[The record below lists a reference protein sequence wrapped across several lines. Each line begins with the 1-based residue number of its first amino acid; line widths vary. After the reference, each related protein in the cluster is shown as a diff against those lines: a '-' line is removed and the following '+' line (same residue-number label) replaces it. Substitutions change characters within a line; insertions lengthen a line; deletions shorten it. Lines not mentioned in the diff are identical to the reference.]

1 MLAPCVKYGFPPLLG
16 LALWLLLP
24 SLGGGAEIALPSET
38 LGLGSFRESV
48 RDLSNYSLLP
58 PQLTASAPTLSSPGQ
73 DEIPL
78 SLDKVGGIAALRL
91 STETPVSPY
100 VGAGLSKNDPD
111 QESVLETF
119 ARRDEG
125 VRYQLGAGIGVD
137 LGKSTRL
144 GLDYRYTPAADS
156 SLLNATT
163 PEEVDDDRHRIS
175 FGLEFLF

>member
-1 MLAPCVKYGFPPLLG
+1 MIAPCVKYGLPPLLG

-24 SLGGGAEIALPSET
+24 SLGDGAEIYLPSET
-38 LGLGSFRESV
+38 LGLGSYRESI

-58 PQLTASAPTLSSPGQ
+58 PQLTASAPSLSSQRQ

-78 SLDKVGGIAALRL
+78 ALGKVGSIAALRL
-91 STETPVSPY
+91 STESPVSPY
-100 VGAGLSKNDPD
+100 VGAGLSKADED
-111 QESVLETF
+111 QESILETF

-137 LGKSTRL
+137 LGKATRL

-156 SLLNATT
+156 SLLDATS
-163 PEEVDDDRHRIS
+163 PEEIDGDRHRIS

>member
-1 MLAPCVKYGFPPLLG
+1 MIAPCVKYGFPPFLV

-24 SLGGGAEIALPSET
+24 SLGGGAEIELPSET

-48 RDLSNYSLLP
+48 RDLSSYSLLP
-58 PQLTASAPTLSSPGQ
+58 LELTASAPSLRTPGQ
-73 DEIPL
+73 DESPL
-78 SLDKVGGIAALRL
+78 ALDKVGGIAALRL
-91 STETPVSPY
+91 SSESPVSPY
-100 VGAGLSKNDPD
+100 VGAGLSKTDGD

-125 VRYQLGAGIGVD
+125 VRYQLGAGIGVE

-156 SLLNATT
+156 SLLETT
-163 PEEVDDDRHRIS
+163 SPEEIDGDRHRIS